1 MVPDGGVLRGAARPD
16 RRAAADRGRAA
27 ADLPDPPAG
36 LRRGAGPAAPAQ
48 AHLRDRAGIRWHRPA
63 GAAGADGPRQP
74 RDHGRLRAPVT
85 GDAGRRVRPGQ
96 GGGPV
101 SAPAAVTLR
110 RQGAP
115 DLLVAY
121 ADAVAALPIG
131 PDGRRIRR
139 NAAGRLLAA
148 HPQLAAWMRR
158 PTPARLADLKR
169 TGAWPFLTW
178 CFVEGH
184 LTPDLD
190 LLLAKTPGDL
200 YLQWAARHPG
210 DVQQITE
217 VAQQFGWSAN
227 WTRDVTR
234 GALALVCL
242 TAGKTLTEL
251 DDDDFAAFAQALAE
265 APTAGR
271 DAWMHNS
278 ARVFSLHQACYEL
291 RICQHP
297 PRQARPGQATIAQ
310 RVQAISQPGIR
321 AAALRYLTTVAAT
334 LRPNTVGLRADS
346 LIVFSGYLAGAHP
359 DVRSLTQLT
368 REHVEGFLAHNH
380 KRPWR
385 GRVARDQPVS
395 AVVSELADPFAR
407 TGLTVLRGT
416 GIRLGE
422 LLDLELDCIWD
433 SASHGS
439 WLKVPLGKLATE
451 RTVPLDE
458 PTLAA
463 LDEWMT
469 RRGPQRALP
478 HPRLNRPAD
487 FLFTE
492 RGRRLGAFRLRHGL
506 DDAAAAAGL
515 RGRDGQTL
523 HVTPHQ
529 LRHTYATNL
538 VNAGMS
544 LQALMALLGHV
555 SAEMTLRYASLA
567 APAIRTAYEEAM
579 NKARSRLSL
588 PIAPAGQ
595 PIIPGRVQWLRAEM
609 LKTRVAHGYC
619 SRQLAAEACPY
630 ANICEQCDN
639 YVTAPEFIPQLQAQL
654 ADITVLRD
662 DAAER
667 GWHTEVARHSRVIA
681 SIQGHLKRLAR

>member
-1 MVPDGGVLRGAARPD
+1 
-16 RRAAADRGRAA
+16 
-27 ADLPDPPAG
+27 
-36 LRRGAGPAAPAQ
+36 
-48 AHLRDRAGIRWHRPA
+48 
-63 GAAGADGPRQP
+63 
-74 RDHGRLRAPVT
+74 
-85 GDAGRRVRPGQ
+85 
-96 GGGPV
+96 V
-101 SAPAAVTLR
+101 SVPAAVALR
-110 RQGAP
+110 RQAAP
-115 DLLVAY
+115 DLLIAY
-121 ADAVAALPIG
+121 ADALAGLPLN
-131 PDGRRIRR
+131 PDARRIRR
-139 NAAGRLLAA
+139 NAAARLLAA

-184 LTPDLD
+184 LVPDLD
-190 LLLAKTPGDL
+190 LLLVKTPGDL
-200 YLQWAARHPG
+200 YRQWALRHGG

-227 WTRDVTR
+227 WTRDVCR

-242 TAGKTLTEL
+242 TAGKTLGEL
-251 DDDDFAAFAQALAE
+251 GDGDFADFAQALAQ
-265 APTAGR
+265 APSAGR

-291 RICQHP
+291 RICQQP
-297 PRQARPGQATIAQ
+297 PRQARPGKATIAQ
-310 RVQAISQPGIR
+310 RVQAITQPQIR
-321 AAALRYLTTVAAT
+321 AAAGRYLTTVAAT
-334 LRPNTVGLRADS
+334 LRPGTVDLRTDS
-346 LIVFSGYLAGAHP
+346 LIIFAEYLAIAHP

-368 REHVEGFLAHNH
+368 REHAEGFLAHNH

-395 AVVSELADPFAR
+395 PAVSKRTVIDLRCFFDDLTLWGWAERPPARLLFPADIPRLDKPLPRALPPDADRDLMAAIAQLADPFAR
-407 TGLTVLRGT
+407 TGLTLLRGT

-422 LLDLELDCIWD
+422 LLDLELDCVWD
-433 SASHGS
+433 SPSHGS
-439 WLKVPLGKLATE
+439 WLKVPLGKLGTE

-478 HPRLNRPAD
+478 HPRLSRPAD

-492 RGRRLGAFRLRHGL
+492 RGRRLSPFRLRRGL

-515 RGRDGQTL
+515 RGRGGQPL
-523 HVTPHQ
+523 HPTPHQ
-529 LRHTYATNL
+529 LRHTYATSL
-538 VNAGMS
+538 INAGMS

-555 SAEMTLRYASLA
+555 TTEMTLRYASLA

-579 NKARSRLSL
+579 SKARSRLTL
-588 PIAPAGQ
+588 AIAPVGQ
-595 PIIPGRVQWLRAEM
+595 PIIPGRVEWLRAEM

-619 SRQLAAEACPY
+619 SRQLAADACPY

-639 YVTAPEFIPQLQAQL
+639 YVTAPEFTPQLQAQL
-654 ADITVLRD
+654 ADITALRD
-662 DAAER
+662 DAAHR

-681 SIQGHLKRLAR
+681 SIQAHLERLQRSAETGHNT

>member
-1 MVPDGGVLRGAARPD
+1 M
-16 RRAAADRGRAA
+16 
-27 ADLPDPPAG
+27 
-36 LRRGAGPAAPAQ
+36 
-48 AHLRDRAGIRWHRPA
+48 
-63 GAAGADGPRQP
+63 
-74 RDHGRLRAPVT
+74 
-85 GDAGRRVRPGQ
+85 
-96 GGGPV
+96 

-139 NAAGRLLAA
+139 NAAARLLAA
-148 HPQLAAWMRR
+148 HPQLAAWMSR

-178 CFVEGH
+178 CFIEGH
-184 LTPDLD
+184 LMPDLD

-210 DVQQITE
+210 DVQQVTE
-217 VAQQFGWSAN
+217 VAQRFGWSAN

-242 TAGKTLTEL
+242 TAGKTLAEL
-251 DDDDFAAFAQALAE
+251 GDDDFAAFAQALAE

-297 PRQARPGQATIAQ
+297 PRQARPGQASIAQ
-310 RVQAISQPGIR
+310 RVQEISQPGIR
-321 AAALRYLTTVAAT
+321 EAALRYLTTVAAT

-346 LIVFSGYLAGAHP
+346 LIVFSEYLAAAHP

-368 REHVEGFLAHNH
+368 REHIEGFLAYNH

-395 AVVSELADPFAR
+395 AVVSKRTVIDLRCFLDDLALWGWAERPPRRLLFPTDIPRLDKPLPRALPPDADRDLMAAISELADPFAR

-492 RGRRLGAFRLRHGL
+492 RGRRLTAFRLRRGL

-515 RGRDGQTL
+515 RGRDGQTM

-529 LRHTYATNL
+529 LRHTYAT
-538 VNAGMS
+538 S
-544 LQALMALLGHV
+544 LQLGHV
-555 SAEMTLRYASLA
+555 AAGPDGPARPRLHRDDLALRRAGRPRRPRRLRRGDGQGPGPADPGHRPRRPAHHPRPGRMA
-567 APAIRTAYEEAM
+567 ARRDAQNPGRARLLLPPAR
-579 NKARSRLSL
+579 RRSL
-588 PIAPAGQ
+588 PLRQ
-595 PIIPGRVQWLRAEM
+595 HLRA
-609 LKTRVAHGYC
+609 V
-619 SRQLAAEACPY
+619 RQLRHRPR
-630 ANICEQCDN
+630 
-639 YVTAPEFIPQLQAQL
+639 VHPPAPGPARRHHR
-654 ADITVLRD
+654 APRRRRP
-662 DAAER
+662 R

-681 SIQGHLKRLAR
+681 SIQAHLERLTKTEPDKRPISPRAG